1 MESRKILRLEF
12 VSDKIEGGDCKRDV
26 IYICF
31 GHIMKKNGC
40 PCVLSVRAERLPFVR
55 RRGGWRKERKKE
67 KEGKEKKKRKK
78 YGNFSKL
85 EIFQKIKD
93 NL

>member
-12 VSDKIEGGDCKRDV
+12 ISDKIEGGDCKRDV

-55 RRGGWRKERKKE
+55 RRGGWRKEKGEEKGKGRKRKEKKE
-67 KEGKEKKKRKK
+67 KIWK
-78 YGNFSKL
+78 F
-85 EIFQKIKD
+85 FQT
-93 NL
+93 